1 MPMGIFDTRPLKAR
15 ARKLLALA
23 HAERESGK
31 IAFAQQLKAQAR
43 KYLRECA
50 AMETHCEDE
59 TNVDD
64 GSIER
69 GEKCS
74 SRD

>member
-1 MPMGIFDTRPLKAR
+1 MGIVDTRPLKAR
-15 ARKLLALA
+15 ARELLALA
-23 HAERESGK
+23 EKEHDRGK
-31 IAFAQQLKAQAR
+31 LAFAQQLKAQAR

>member
-1 MPMGIFDTRPLKAR
+1 MPMGIFDTRPLKVR

-23 HAERESGK
+23 HEERERGK
-31 IAFAQQLKAQAR
+31 IAFAQQLKAQAH

-50 AMETHCEDE
+50 AMGTHCEDE
-59 TNVDD
+59 TDSDD

-69 GEKCS
+69 PRELQ
-74 SRD
+74 